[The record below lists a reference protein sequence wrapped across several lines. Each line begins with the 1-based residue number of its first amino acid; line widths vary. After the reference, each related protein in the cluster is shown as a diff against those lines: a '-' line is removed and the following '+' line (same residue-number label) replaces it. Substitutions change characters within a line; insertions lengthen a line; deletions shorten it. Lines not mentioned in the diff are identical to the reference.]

1 MCICNMLLVT
11 ELTMLSIIYVYL
23 HADCIMWMMLDVIPD
38 EFGRNN
44 TRITLGIISF
54 IAGASE
60 VGSAYAKG

>member
-1 MCICNMLLVT
+1 
-11 ELTMLSIIYVYL
+11 MLSIIYVYL